1 MQLHEVNGRLIVE
14 ILRKL
19 DSIRDQVMAHR
30 ERLQPDEVQTLV
42 MVNDELDDVLLNWK
56 MASPLGV
63 LSFDELDDLDLED

>member
-19 DSIRDQVMAHR
+19 DSIRDQVMTHR
-30 ERLQPDEVQTLV
+30 EKLQPEEVQTLV

-56 MASPLGV
+56 MAGPLGV
-63 LSFDELDDLDLED
+63 LSFDEPDDLDLED